1 MRASIKKTLLAAAFV
16 VPGLLMSATSAIAEN
31 EGESYNL
38 TVAGA
43 SPGGLWSL
51 LGAGLDSA
59 LKAEYPGS
67 TVTYQTSGGGIA
79 NVMVLKRGDASLAII
94 EDAVLQLARDG
105 EAPFREPAKDD
116 IRVLSYLY
124 TWAPMQAVIREKF
137 AKEYGIENFAD
148 IAEAKPPITIA
159 INKRGNIASSVA
171 VAMLNAIGASPEK
184 IESWGGKI
192 IYAAS
197 GEQSNLIQDRRIDMF
212 LNSLFV
218 RQSSIMQA
226 GASVDLSLLP
236 ISDETIST
244 VTAKTGTQP
253 FVIPGGA
260 YEWAPNDTPTVSI
273 SAALAVRSDM
283 KDETAYNLTKA
294 LYENYEKIA
303 NVHPAMKSL
312 TPEIMAS
319 VEVIPYH
326 DGALRYLKEAGLR

>member
-1 MRASIKKTLLAAAFV
+1 
-16 VPGLLMSATSAIAEN
+16 
-31 EGESYNL
+31 
-38 TVAGA
+38 
-43 SPGGLWSL
+43 
-51 LGAGLDSA
+51 
-59 LKAEYPGS
+59 
-67 TVTYQTSGGGIA
+67 
-79 NVMVLKRGDASLAII
+79 
-94 EDAVLQLARDG
+94 
-105 EAPFREPAKDD
+105 
-116 IRVLSYLY
+116 
-124 TWAPMQAVIREKF
+124 MQAVMREDF
-137 AKEYGIENFAD
+137 AEEYDITSFED
-148 IAEAKPPITIA
+148 IAEIQPPITIA
-159 INKRGNIASSVA
+159 INKRGNIAASVA
-171 VAMLNAIGASPEK
+171 ESMLETIGASPDEVK
-184 IESWGGKI
+184 RWGGNI

-197 GEQSNLIQDRRIDMF
+197 GEQSGLIQDRRIDMF

-236 ISDETIST
+236 LSDETINK

-312 TPEIMAS
+312 NPEIMAS

>member
-1 MRASIKKTLLAAAFV
+1 MKSSIRKTLLAAAFV
-16 VPGLLMSATSAIAEN
+16 VPGLLMSTAPAVAES
-31 EGESYNL
+31 ETEYNL

-51 LGAGLDSA
+51 LGAGLDAA

-94 EDAVLQLARDG
+94 EDAVLRLASEG

-116 IRVLSYLY
+116 IRILSYLY
-124 TWAPMQAVIREKF
+124 TWAPMQAFIREEF
-137 AKEYGIENFAD
+137 ADEYGIETFSD
-148 IAEAKPPITIA
+148 IAEVKPPITIA

-171 VAMLNAIGASPEK
+171 VAMLKAIGAGPEQIK
-184 IESWGGKI
+184 SWGGDI

-226 GASVDLSLLP
+226 ATSVDLDLLP
-236 ISDETIST
+236 LSDETIKK
-244 VTAKTGTQP
+244 VAEKTGTQP

-260 YEWAPNDTPTVSI
+260 YEWINEDTPTVSI

-283 KDETAYNLTKA
+283 KDETAYKLTKA
-294 LYENYEKIA
+294 LYENFEKIA
-303 NVHPAMKSL
+303 NVHPAMKRL
-312 TPEIMAS
+312 NPRIMAS
-319 VEVIPYH
+319 AEVIPYH

>member
-1 MRASIKKTLLAAAFV
+1 MKASIRKTLLAAALL
-16 VPGLLMSATSAIAEN
+16 VPGLLMNTAPAAES
-31 EGESYNL
+31 EGYNL

-94 EDAVLQLARDG
+94 EDAVLRLASEG

-116 IRVLSYLY
+116 IRLLSYLY
-124 TWAPMQAVIREKF
+124 TWAPMQAFMREEF
-137 AKEYGIENFAD
+137 AEEHGIETFSD
-148 IAEAKPPITIA
+148 IAEVKPPITIA

-171 VAMLNAIGASPEK
+171 VAMLKAIGAGPEK
-184 IESWGGKI
+184 IESWGGEI

-197 GEQSNLIQDRRIDMF
+197 SEQSTLIQDRRIDMF

-226 GASVDLSLLP
+226 ANSIDLDLLP
-236 ISDETIST
+236 LSDETIKK

-260 YEWAPNDTPTVSI
+260 YEWITEDTPTVSI

-283 KDETAYNLTKA
+283 KDETAYKLTKA
-294 LYENYEKIA
+294 LYENFEKIA
-303 NVHPAMKSL
+303 NVHPAMKRL
-312 TPEIMAS
+312 NPRIMAS
-319 VEVIPYH
+319 AEVIPYH